1 MSMCQI
7 SSAPVIDSTAITA
20 IASPRT
26 TSAPS
31 IRRRRSTRSLMTPP
45 SSRKTI
51 VGIVMAIPTIASAV
65 GVLESR

>member
-1 MSMCQI
+1 MCQI
-7 SSAPVIDSTAITA
+7 SRAPVSDRTAIAA

-31 IRRRRSTRSLMTPP
+31 IRRRRSKRSLMTPP
-45 SSRKTI
+45 SSRNAI
-51 VGIVMAIPTIASAV
+51 VGIVIAIPTIASAV